1 MKKNGYTF
9 ILYFISP
16 ILIVFCNRYS
26 QQDKNKKNIH
36 LKPYFFTIQKECEI
50 ILYICLNRTIVR

>member
-36 LKPYFFTIQKECEI
+36 LKPYFFTI
-50 ILYICLNRTIVR
+50 LNSATLL

>member
-36 LKPYFFTIQKECEI
+36 LKPYFLQYKKNVKLF
-50 ILYICLNRTIVR
+50 LYICLNRT

>member
-1 MKKNGYTF
+1 MT
-9 ILYFISP
+9 S
-16 ILIVFCNRYS
+16 LIVFCNRYS

-50 ILYICLNRTIVR
+50 IFIHLSK